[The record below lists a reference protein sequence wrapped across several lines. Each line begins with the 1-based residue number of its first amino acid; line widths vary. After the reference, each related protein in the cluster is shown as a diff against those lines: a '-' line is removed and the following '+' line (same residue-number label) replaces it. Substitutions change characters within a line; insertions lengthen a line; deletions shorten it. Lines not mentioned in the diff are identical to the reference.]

1 MEKEINHWKCSV
13 CGQILTYIEEEELPS
28 ARHHQHFD
36 ISRSYKEL
44 YVEDG
49 CIEEE
54 IKDRNTKM
62 EIQLCEECFNKVLN
76 ESRTLGRLFDTPNG
90 RIY

>member
-13 CGQILTYIEEEELPS
+13 CGKTLTYIEEDELPNAS
-28 ARHHQHFD
+28 HYHHFD
-36 ISRSYKEL
+36 ISRSHKEL

-49 CIEEE
+49 NIEEE
-54 IKDRNTKM
+54 IQNRNTKM
-62 EIQLCEECFNKVLN
+62 EMLLCEECFNKVLN
-76 ESRTLGRLFDTPNG
+76 ESRTLGKLFDTPDG